1 MTLLRLATLTA
12 TAFLVIGSTTAI
24 ANETY
29 GRASFYEDGVGVS
42 YVAFSVDGGRI
53 AFATKGRARCASAR
67 PVPARR

>member
-12 TAFLVIGSTTAI
+12 TAFLAIGSTTAI

-42 YVAFSVDGGRI
+42 YVAFSVDEDGSHLRP
-53 AFATKGRARCASAR
+53 RDARCASAR